1 MIRILYYNFKSV
13 LHMNSIGVSVE
24 SSVMHSLNQ
33 SEIIISVEKQ
43 VKFIIIYSKRNVEP
57 YPIYESES
65 KSTSIFSYLHNE
77 H

>member
-1 MIRILYYNFKSV
+1 
-13 LHMNSIGVSVE
+13 MNSIGVSVE

-43 VKFIIIYSKRNVEP
+43 IKFIIYSKRNVEP

-65 KSTSIFSYLHNE
+65 KSISIFSYLHNE

>member
-1 MIRILYYNFKSV
+1 
-13 LHMNSIGVSVE
+13 MNSIGVSVE

-43 VKFIIIYSKRNVEP
+43 VKFIIYSKRNVEP